1 MSKTM
6 KTDISDTIL
15 KKRIID
21 RILRYT
27 DLFTRQEL
35 SAKSK
40 VQLAKIQDS
49 GLIRLNLILKFKNR
63 KKKHFKQL

>member
-35 SAKSK
+35 SAKIK

-63 KKKHFKQL
+63 KKIHFKQL

>member
-1 MSKTM
+1 M

-63 KKKHFKQL
+63 KKIHFKQL

>member
-63 KKKHFKQL
+63 KKIHFKQL